1 MMDLI
6 TGLVSRYY
14 HEPYASLM
22 NGILLGRP
30 LFVTDTFYNQLKEVG
45 LIHIVV
51 LSGMNITM
59 LSAIV
64 LTALIPILGRTIA
77 TGITIV
83 IIIVFIG
90 FVGAEAP
97 VVRAGIMG
105 VLALIAIL
113 FGRKTLTLWL
123 LFLSAGIMLLVNPSW
138 LTSISFQ
145 LSFGATLGIIL
156 FGTAENQQNDNSGK
170 VSTFIRYFHEELRV
184 SLAAQVFTLPMIFW
198 YFRQI
203 SIVAPLTN
211 IAVAWTIT
219 PVMIIG
225 MVSIAVGT
233 ISEQAGFILSWLAIP
248 LLSWIVFVVEKSAT
262 IPFAYIQL

>member
-1 MMDLI
+1 MEMI
-6 TGLVSRYY
+6 TGLVNRFY

-30 LFVTDTFYNQLKEVG
+30 LYVTNTFYNELKEVG

-64 LTALIPILGRTIA
+64 LTALAPLVGRPIA
-77 TGITIV
+77 TTITIGV
-83 IIIVFIG
+83 IVVFIW

-105 VLALIAIL
+105 ILALVGLL

-123 LFLSAGIMLLVNPSW
+123 LFLSAGIMILVNPSW

-156 FGTAENQQNDNSGK
+156 FGTSEQQLQGTGK
-170 VSTFIRYFHEELRV
+170 IIGFLRYFLDELRI

-198 YFRQI
+198 YFRQL
-203 SIVAPLTN
+203 SIIAPLTN

-219 PVMIIG
+219 PIMIIG
-225 MVSIAVGT
+225 MISIGVGVLY
-233 ISEQAGFILSWLAIP
+233 EQAGYILSLLAVP
-248 LLSWIVFVVEKSAT
+248 LLYWIVFVVETAAQ
-262 IPFAYIQL
+262 IPFASIQL